1 MKFYNL
7 HRTEE
12 RLAETTAQLQ
22 VVRELNRPQ
31 ALTTRPVLEP
41 PRAGNLHT
49 ISVFS
54 GNLTP
59 RENAV
64 ISTSRLPPSNKSIET
79 YLTKIHQ
86 EWQEN
91 ITRELAKDAANY

>member
-1 MKFYNL
+1 MKYAFYNL

-12 RLAETTAQLQ
+12 RLAETAAQLQ

-59 RENAV
+59 RENSVA
-64 ISTSRLPPSNKSIET
+64 STARSHPPNNSIDAF
-79 YLTKIHQ
+79 LTKVSCI
-86 EWQEN
+86 
-91 ITRELAKDAANY
+91 ILSFSGFIFLM